1 MPEMKKTFVVV
12 YEEVIRHY
20 FRVEA
25 ETAEEAEKKFH
36 ENANRF
42 AFSRGE
48 VINTGIVEIEED
60 I

>member
-1 MPEMKKTFVVV
+1 MPEKKKGFVVV

-25 ETAEEAEKKFH
+25 ETADEAEKKFH
-36 ENANRF
+36 ENSNKYD
-42 AFSRGE
+42 FSRGE
-48 VINTGIVEIEED
+48 VTDTGVVEIEED

>member
-1 MPEMKKTFVVV
+1 MKTFVVV

-25 ETAEEAEKKFH
+25 ETAAEAEKKFH
-36 ENANRF
+36 ENSNNYD
-42 AFSRGE
+42 FSRGE
-48 VINTGIVEIEED
+48 VTDTGIVEIEED

>member
-1 MPEMKKTFVVV
+1 MPEKVFVVV

-25 ETAEEAEKKFH
+25 ETAAEAEKKFH
-36 ENANRF
+36 ENANNYD
-42 AFSRGE
+42 FSRGE
-48 VINTGIVEIEED
+48 VTDIGIVEIEED